1 MPPGDN
7 FPQPADEPSEN
18 PLEQTLGSLSFCS
31 SCGSAWEAGQTH
43 CSSCGYEYAGPLA
56 AAYGSPSESAAAGG
70 RVNHKMGDVPWGIR
84 HIIGGI
90 ILVMA
95 SLLSAAAAA
104 LVVGNLYPEQEDA
117 VATWISVH
125 LMGLSIVGT
134 VWYLGL
140 RHSRFPLAVLRLS
153 RVRRPRKRT
162 VLLMFGVLATSLIA
176 TSIYSS
182 IVAWLELDELATPVV
197 ESDVFFDG
205 FAVLLTFQALAFIT
219 PMSEE
224 LFFRGFIFRGL
235 IPRLGPL
242 GAMLVSAAVFS
253 GFHLSVG
260 VLIPIF
266 ITGFLFAWLYW
277 RTGSLWA
284 SIGAHAGQNTLA
296 LLAQGLS

>member
-1 MPPGDN
+1 MQPGDN

-18 PLEQTLGSLSFCS
+18 PPEQTVGSLSFCS
-31 SCGSAWEAGQTH
+31 SCGGAWEAGQSH
-43 CSSCGYEYAGPLA
+43 CSHCGFEYAGPLP
-56 AAYGSPSESAAAGG
+56 AAYGSPPELVTAGG
-70 RVNHKMGDVPWGIR
+70 RMNHKMAGVPWGIR
-84 HIIGGI
+84 HVIAGI
-90 ILVMA
+90 FLVMA
-95 SLLSAAAAA
+95 SLLTAAAAA
-104 LVVGNLYPEQEDA
+104 LFFGNLYPEQEDA
-117 VATWISVH
+117 VATWFSVH
-125 LMGLSIVGT
+125 LMGLSIVAT
-134 VWYLGL
+134 IWYLGL

-153 RVRRPRKRT
+153 RVSRPRKRT

-176 TSIYSS
+176 TSIYSG
-182 IVAWLELDELATPVV
+182 IVEWLELDELTTPVV

-205 FAVLLTFQALAFIT
+205 FAVILTFQALAFIT
-219 PMSEE
+219 PISEE

-296 LLAQGLS
+296 LLAESLS

>member
-18 PLEQTLGSLSFCS
+18 PFDQTLGSLSFCS
-31 SCGSAWEAGQTH
+31 SCGSAWESGQTD
-43 CSSCGYEYAGPLA
+43 CSRCGYEYAGPLA
-56 AAYGSPSESAAAGG
+56 AAYGSPSEVAAAGG
-70 RVNHKMGDVPWGIR
+70 RVNHRMGGVPWGIW

-104 LVVGNLYPEQEDA
+104 MVVGNLYPEQEDA

-153 RVRRPRKRT
+153 RVSRPRKRT

-176 TSIYSS
+176 TSIYSG
-182 IVAWLELDELATPVV
+182 IVAWLELDELTTPVV

-296 LLAQGLS
+296 LIAQGLS